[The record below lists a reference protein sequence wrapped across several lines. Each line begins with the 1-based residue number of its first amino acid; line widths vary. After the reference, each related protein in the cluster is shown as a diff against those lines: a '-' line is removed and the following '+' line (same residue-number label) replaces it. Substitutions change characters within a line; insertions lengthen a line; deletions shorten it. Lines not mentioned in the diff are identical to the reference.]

1 VQKWIRGLVLTST
14 IAAASVS
21 LANADVTVARKA
33 ARGAGQAPLPIVKAS
48 FPLSPESPPPP
59 IAIGSAALLGK
70 ALQAA
75 RTRQLGEARRYEAML
90 TDPVARKLVDWA
102 VVDVMADE
110 MSASELEA
118 AIRRLDGWPREDA
131 RREALARARLP
142 PGPVP
147 YTALAD
153 GGDRLKALYR
163 EHKLR
168 MNEALE
174 RGDAAGAYAAIAGH
188 GQVPGSVE
196 YAEGES
202 FAGWLAL
209 TKLRDPKRA
218 EQHFARLDAAVKS
231 PVSKA
236 RAAYWRGRTAER
248 LGRRAEAQA
257 FYEQGAVH
265 STTFYGQ
272 LAAEKAGRRELV
284 LDPDPTP
291 SPQDRRSFAAAELT
305 RAIRLLAAAD
315 ERRLVRVFALHYGDQ
330 VKSREELVLLIDDL
344 QALGEKEVSLLAYR
358 RAGRQGLVL
367 HERGYPL
374 MTPPAVSGGA
384 EPALVLAVTR
394 RESQFDPRVR
404 SSADARGMMQ
414 ILPATGRRVAR
425 EIGVS
430 WSDDLLWDAHA
441 NMRLGAR
448 YLGRLVAAY
457 QGSYPMAAA
466 GYNAGPRRPPQWAG
480 ICGDPRASTS
490 DALDFIECIPFGE
503 TRNYV
508 MNVMA
513 NYQMYRARLGHGRAP
528 LTAAESLKR
537 VPGST
542 NVETSPSEAQA
553 ILDRL

>member
-1 VQKWIRGLVLTST
+1 VQKWIRGLFLTSAF
-14 IAAASVS
+14 AAASLS
-21 LANADVTVARKA
+21 LANADATVERRAERDA
-33 ARGAGQAPLPIVKAS
+33 ERAPLPIVKAS
-48 FPLSPESPPPP
+48 VPLAPASPPPP
-59 IAIGSAALLGK
+59 IATSDATLLQR

-75 RTRQLGEARRYEAML
+75 RSRQLAEVRRYEDAL
-90 TDPVARKLVDWA
+90 SDKVARKLVDWA
-102 VVDVMADE
+102 VVDIMADQ
-110 MSASELEA
+110 MSAAELEA
-118 AIRRLDGWPREDA
+118 AVRRLEGWPREESRRDA
-131 RREALARARLP
+131 LTRARLP

-147 YTALAD
+147 YTALSG
-153 GGDRLKALYR
+153 GGDRLRPLYR
-163 EHKLR
+163 QHKLR

-174 RGDAAGAYAAIAGH
+174 RGDAASAYAAISAH

-209 TKLRDPKRA
+209 TKLRDAKRA
-218 EQHFARLDAAVKS
+218 EQHFARLDAAVRS

-248 LGRRAEAQA
+248 LGRPAEAQA

-284 LDPDPTP
+284 LVQDPTP
-291 SPQDRRSFAAAELT
+291 SAQDRQSFEAAELT
-305 RAIRLLAAAD
+305 RAIRLLAAAG
-315 ERRLVRVFALHYGDQ
+315 ERSLVRVFALHYGDQ
-330 VKSREELVLLIDDL
+330 VKSAEELVLLMDAL

-358 RAGRQGLVL
+358 RAGRHGLIL

-374 MTPPAVSGGA
+374 VTPPAVAGGA

-394 RESQFDPRVR
+394 QESQFDPRVR

-414 ILPATGRRVAR
+414 ILPTTGRRVAR

-448 YLGRLVAAY
+448 YLGRLVTGF
-457 QGSYPMAAA
+457 QGSYPMAVA
-466 GYNAGPRRPPQWAG
+466 GYNAGPRRPPRWAQA
-480 ICGDPRASTS
+480 CGDPRGSTADS
-490 DALDFIECIPFGE
+490 LDFIECIPFGE

-513 NYQMYRARLGHGRAP
+513 NYQVYRARLGGGRAT

-537 VPGST
+537 VPGSAI
-542 NVETSPSEAQA
+542 EASPSEAQA
-553 ILDRL
+553 ILDQL